1 MAAHEVARLD
11 LALDGCFLL
20 AAGHAV
26 GAAGVELQPL
36 GGLAGEGMEPSSTMR
51 FIFTF
56 GSGMGMAEK
65 SAFV

>member
-1 MAAHEVARLD
+1 MARLSRWTGASSLQQAMQ
-11 LALDGCFLL
+11 LAQR
-20 AAGHAV
+20 V
-26 GAAGVELQPL
+26 WNLQPL